1 MYKRAVRIV
10 FLGNPR
16 AVAAAAACAAR
27 LGGGRIEGRARVPSG
42 QGAAASAG
50 HAATAELAA
59 EDLVWADLCVS
70 LDAAVT
76 LPTVRSGLTVRYWT
90 GAPASTDVAA
100 YAAFLETQVA
110 GILGGLQLLDRLD
123 ASP

>member
-10 FLGNPR
+10 FLGDPR

-42 QGAAASAG
+42 QGAASAG

-59 EDLVWADLCVS
+59 EDLAWADLCVS

-76 LPTVRSGLTVRYWT
+76 LPTVRSGLAVRYWT

-100 YAAFLETQVA
+100 YGAFLDTQVA